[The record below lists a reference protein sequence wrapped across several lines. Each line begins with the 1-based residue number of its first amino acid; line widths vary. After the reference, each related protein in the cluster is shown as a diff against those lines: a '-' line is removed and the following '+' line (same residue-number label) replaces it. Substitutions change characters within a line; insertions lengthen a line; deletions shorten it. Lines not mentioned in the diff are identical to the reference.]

1 MEDRSETAVAKLL
14 EGYNCAQ
21 SVLVAFCDEFGFDR
35 DMALKLSC
43 GFGAGMGCKQEV
55 CGAVSGAIIV
65 IGLKYGRGEA
75 QGREATERTYAK
87 TRELM
92 ERFCQKHGTCL
103 CRELLVD
110 CDLSTPEGLK
120 QFEERKLRSERCA
133 PLVRDA
139 VGILAAIL

>member
-1 MEDRSETAVAKLL
+1 MNSKADVAVAKLL
-14 EGYNCAQ
+14 HRYNCAQ
-21 SVLVAFCDEFGFDR
+21 SVLFAFCDEFGFDR
-35 DMALKLSC
+35 DVALKMAC
-43 GFGAGMGCKQEV
+43 GFGAGMSRKQEV
-55 CGAVSGAIIV
+55 CGAVSGAMIV

-92 ERFCQKHGTCL
+92 ERFREKHGTII

-120 QFEERKLRSERCA
+120 QFEERKLLTERCA

-139 VGILAAIL
+139 VGILEAIL